1 MTNFLIHRFI
11 RNADNVKDSRVRE
24 AYGVL
29 SGAVGLACNLV
40 LFAAK
45 LVIGLVSGAI
55 SIAADAV
62 NGVAFDV
69 SVKRASDFVKRCIQR
84 SIELDIPK
92 TDGVCFE
99 EFLTTLK

>member
-45 LVIGLVSGAI
+45 LGIGLASGAI

-62 NGVAFDV
+62 NNL
-69 SVKRASDFVKRCIQR
+69 SDGLSSLI
-84 SIELDIPK
+84 SIVGFKL
-92 TDGVCFE
+92 
-99 EFLTTLK
+99 